1 MKNNQEKSGDEEGN
15 ESRESNLL
23 AGTNIEPAKDLPA
36 NWKERSVKM
45 KWGMNALY
53 YKYSINSDQSC

>member
-36 NWKERSVKM
+36 DWKERSVKM
-45 KWGMNALY
+45 NALY
-53 YKYSINSDQSC
+53 FKYSINSDQSC